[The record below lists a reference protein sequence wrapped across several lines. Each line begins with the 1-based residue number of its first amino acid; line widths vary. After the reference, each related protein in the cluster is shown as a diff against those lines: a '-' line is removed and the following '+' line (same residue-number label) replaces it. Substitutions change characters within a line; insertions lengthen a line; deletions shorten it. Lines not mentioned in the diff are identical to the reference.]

1 MPQMTQIKASAG
13 SGKTYTLTRSFLET
27 LSSCSRSGYSSSGY
41 ASSQAESLA
50 DTHFADTPFA
60 DGCQIAGDAGDW
72 RSIMAITFTN
82 AAAQEMQDRVLLML
96 KQAAL
101 GLDKDKLMPQKE
113 AGRWIE
119 RILRDRASLNISTID
134 SLLNLLVRMS
144 ALSLG
149 IPPDF
154 TPAFATLDILKIY
167 WEQFSN
173 EAWLGSQ
180 EAQDLIRDVCHD
192 IIVHG
197 EQSKFSSHDTILNK
211 LNDLMPLL
219 ISGALSNLTRPEY
232 FLTKEGGGV
241 LPLLRQKIFASL
253 SVLLYASGRKPAGEN
268 KILVYDKRFLNA
280 LMQVHAFF
288 TDSLGLPQYVSPDSM
303 SQADACPDIE
313 LAACAK
319 LRIKS
324 DLFKSAYWY
333 KDTVPVTK
341 KSGFSQEAEN
351 AYQELRDSIQDFLCL
366 ESMYQQTK
374 YHAAIL
380 ALAVEIFRRYEDNV
394 REQGQIFND
403 RIPYLV
409 QKILSG
415 DYGVSDALCRMGTS
429 ISHFLIDEFQDTSR
443 EHWEA
448 LRPLVVEALSKG
460 GTFTWVGDVKQ
471 AIYGFRGGDSQLFDD
486 IAEEGEL
493 TCLLDSGQAEK
504 LTLDCN
510 WRSRKEIIR
519 FNNALFSPLEDKD
532 FCAEVLLK
540 AFSDK
545 KQKCAQVPCRE
556 IPGLA
561 PNTPDLSVLDFM
573 AGKVARAY
581 AGAAQQEAPKTK
593 DGGRVVI
600 VSFAGKEGSDKDDA
614 GDDADSGAE
623 SGAPDSQTE
632 AAGILVEKGHAEGRP
647 WSDFLVLVRK
657 NRHAMDIAR
666 HLSSR
671 GIPVI
676 TENSLLLADHP
687 LIVQTIAMLSFLRT
701 PEDDIAFWTM
711 ITGSLFRLPE
721 PDSGIVCGLSDI
733 ELLPLARQKGP
744 NDSTPLYLI
753 WKNAH
758 PEEWK
763 MVVEPLMQAGR
774 TLPPYDLVSDWYRH
788 MDVYRKE
795 PDAAPFLRRFL
806 EILSSCRRKG
816 LQSASAFLDYWAEHG
831 AEEKLPMPRELDAV
845 SIMTVHKAKGL
856 QAKVVIVPK
865 TSSKKNNMAPLSL
878 VEYLPKGADQPVRS
892 LCRLTSQFPAY
903 ASKKLAEAFESIN
916 NFYVAC
922 TRAEEELWLFVSEE
936 TEGDGKLLEE
946 LLKKAEEQTKDIAA
960 TISFADAK
968 EELLRDIQEKTGTV
982 QSEEAADPAGHK
994 AGDEAEHDQAAPCQ
1008 ATETGPEGHPEGE
1021 HLKEEYLEKDHL
1033 QEHIWHPLSWMPEL
1047 KLSYAYMEE
1056 SHPRDMAREEGI
1068 FIHACLEDLARLPR
1082 NSHDGSVPG
1091 AEQTEHV
1098 LLQRARKNPFLSGQ
1112 EGFLDRIRREI
1123 GWFMQQAQRF
1133 GWLCG
1138 CLPEQGLARKG
1149 RQMRMD
1155 LYIPD
1160 KNHPV
1165 VLEYKT
1171 GITDDEYMEQ
1181 HHSQVSSYLAALAEA
1196 GGSSNALGVVVYL
1209 KRKSMHIVLP
1219 DGASF
1224 ADKKIIGPKAHS
1236 VLLDEEGF
1244 ALAMQKLRQ

>member
-27 LSSCSRSGYSSSGY
+27 LSSCNKSGNIPS
-41 ASSQAESLA
+41 A
-50 DTHFADTPFA
+50 DEPFADTQ
-60 DGCQIAGDAGDW
+60 GCQIAGDAADW

-101 GLDKDKLMPQKE
+101 GLEKDDLMTQKE

-154 TPAFATLDILKIY
+154 TPAFATQDILKIY

-173 EAWLGSQ
+173 EAWLGKSDAQ
-180 EAQDLIRDVCHD
+180 ELISAVCHD
-192 IIVHG
+192 IVVHG
-197 EQSKFSSHDTILNK
+197 DTSKFSSHDTILGK

-219 ISGALSNLTRPEY
+219 ISGALSNLTRPEF
-232 FLTKEGGGV
+232 FLTKDGGGM
-241 LPLLRQKIFASL
+241 LPCLRQKIFANL
-253 SVLLYASGRKPAGEN
+253 SVLLYASGRKPAGEQDFLAYH
-268 KILVYDKRFLNA
+268 KSFLNELIKA
-280 LMQVHAFF
+280 HAFF
-288 TDSLGLPQYVSPDSM
+288 TDQLGLPQYTGPNSM
-303 SQADACPDIE
+303 SQDDAGPEVPLSD
-313 LAACAK
+313 CAK
-319 LRIKS
+319 MRIKS

-341 KSGFSQEAEN
+341 KSAFSKEAED
-351 AYQELRDSIQDFLCL
+351 AYQELRESIQDFLCL

-380 ALAVEIFRRYEDNV
+380 ALALEIFRRYEENV
-394 REQGQIFND
+394 QEQGQIFND
-403 RIPYLV
+403 RIPFLV

-415 DYGVSDALCRMGTS
+415 DYGVPDALCRLGTS

-493 TCLLDSGQAEK
+493 TCLLDSGSAER

-519 FNNALFSPLEDKD
+519 FNNALFSPLEDRG
-532 FCAEVLLK
+532 FCQEVLLR

-545 KQKCAQVPCRE
+545 TLKCALAPCRE

-561 PNTPDLSVLDFM
+561 PETPDQTVLDYM

-581 AGAAQQEAPKTK
+581 AGAAQKEAPKTK

-600 VSFAGKEGSDKDDA
+600 MSFAEEEGSDDAGSDA
-614 GDDADSGAE
+614 GDASDR
-623 SGAPDSQTE
+623 QTE
-632 AAGILVEKGHAEGRP
+632 AAGLLVEKGHAEGRP

-657 NRHAMDIAR
+657 NRDAMDIAR
-666 HLSSR
+666 HLSSK

-687 LIVQTIAMLSFLRT
+687 LIVQTVAMLTFLRT
-701 PEDDIAFWTM
+701 PEDNIAFWTM
-711 ITGSLFRLPE
+711 MTGSLFRLPE
-721 PDSGIVCGLSDI
+721 PDSGIVCGLSDM
-733 ELLPLARQKGP
+733 ELLELARQNGLSK
-744 NDSTPLYLI
+744 DSLPLYLI

-763 MVVEPLMQAGR
+763 MVLEPLMQAGK

-788 MDVYRKE
+788 MGVYRHK

-806 EILSSCRRKG
+806 EVLSSCRRKG
-816 LQSASAFLDYWAEHG
+816 LQSASAFLEYWAEHG

-865 TSSKKNNMAPLSL
+865 TSSRTNNRAPLSL
-878 VEYLPKGADQPVRS
+878 VEYLPKGASSPVRS
-892 LCRLTSQFPAY
+892 LCRLTAQFPAY
-903 ASKKLAEAFESIN
+903 GSKKLAEAFESIN

-922 TRAEEELWLFVSEE
+922 TRAEEELWLFVSEKAQ
-936 TEGDGKLLEE
+936 GDGKLLEA
-946 LLKKAEEQTKDIAA
+946 LLEKAQGQTEGIAA
-960 TISFADAK
+960 TMSFADA
-968 EELLRDIQEKTGTV
+968 EEEILRGIQEEPGTGQEAEQDAGSV
-982 QSEEAADPAGHK
+982 QPEDACGQDGHK
-994 AGDEAEHDQAAPCQ
+994 AGHETDLDADNGKARPCQ
-1008 ATETGPEGHPEGE
+1008 AAEP
-1021 HLKEEYLEKDHL
+1021 YLEG
-1033 QEHIWHPLSWMPEL
+1033 HIWHPLSWMPEL

-1068 FIHACLEDLARLPR
+1068 FIHACLEDLARLP
-1082 NSHDGSVPG
+1082 HKGPVPT
-1091 AEQTEHV
+1091 AEQAEHV
-1098 LLQRARKNPFLSGQ
+1098 LLQRARKNPFLSSQ
-1112 EGFLDRIRREI
+1112 EGFLERIRKET
-1123 GWFMQQAQRF
+1123 GWFMQQAGRF
-1133 GWLCG
+1133 GWLAG

-1149 RQMRMD
+1149 RTMRMD

-1160 KNHPV
+1160 KKHPV

-1181 HHSQVSSYLAALAEA
+1181 HHSQVRSYLAALAEA
-1196 GGSSNALGVVVYL
+1196 GGSSMAGALGVVVYL

-1224 ADKKIIGPKAHS
+1224 ADKKITGPRAHS

-1244 ALAMQKLRQ
+1244 AQAMQKLCQQD

>member
-27 LSSCSRSGYSSSGY
+27 LASCSKSGNAPSA
-41 ASSQAESLA
+41 ASSANASFAASQGGEDLGNA
-50 DTHFADTPFA
+50 D
-60 DGCQIAGDAGDW
+60 DW

-101 GLDKDKLMPQKE
+101 GLEKDALMTQQE

-154 TPAFATLDILKIY
+154 TPAFATEDILKTY

-173 EAWLGSQ
+173 EAWLGSRDAR
-180 EAQDLIRDVCHD
+180 ELISAVCHD
-192 IIVHG
+192 IVVHG

-219 ISGALSNLTRPEY
+219 ISGALSSLTPSGY
-232 FLTKEGGGV
+232 FLTKEGKGI
-241 LPLLRQKIFASL
+241 LPAMRRKIFSNL
-253 SVLLYASGRKPAGEN
+253 SVLLHASGRKPAGEN
-268 KILVYDKRFLNA
+268 DPLVYHKSFLNA
-280 LMQVHAFF
+280 LQYAHGFF
-288 TDSLGLPQYVSPDSM
+288 TEKLGMP
-303 SQADACPDIE
+303 ADEASTKVP
-313 LAACAK
+313 LSAYAK
-319 LRIKS
+319 MRIKS

-341 KSGFSQEAEN
+341 KSAFSQEAED
-351 AYQELRDSIQDFLCL
+351 AYLELKDSIQDFMCL
-366 ESMYQQTK
+366 EAMYQQTM
-374 YHAAIL
+374 YHAAIFS
-380 ALAVEIFRRYEDNV
+380 LAVEIFRRYEDNV
-394 REQGQIFND
+394 QEQGQIFND
-403 RIPYLV
+403 RIPFLV

-415 DYGVSDALCRMGTS
+415 DYGVSDALCRLGTS

-448 LRPLVVEALSKG
+448 LRPLVVEALSTG

-486 IAEEGEL
+486 IAEEQEL
-493 TCLLDSGQAEK
+493 TCLLDNGQAEK
-504 LTLDCN
+504 RTLDCN

-532 FCAEVLLK
+532 FCAEVLRR

-545 KQKCAQVPCRE
+545 NQKCASVLCRE

-561 PNTPDLSVLDFM
+561 PDTPDQTVLDYM

-600 VSFAGKEGSDKDDA
+600 VSFTEQEGSDDA
-614 GDDADSGAE
+614 GGDTGSE
-623 SGAPDSQTE
+623 TPDSQTE
-632 AAGILVEKGHAEGRP
+632 ATGLLVEKGHTEGRP

-657 NRHAMDIAR
+657 NKDAMEIAR
-666 HLSSR
+666 HLSSK

-687 LIVQTIAMLSFLRT
+687 LIVQTVAMLTFLRT
-701 PEDDIAFWTM
+701 PENNIAFWTM
-711 ITGSLFRLPE
+711 MTGSLFRLPE
-721 PDSGIVCGLSDI
+721 PDSGIVCGISDT
-733 ELLPLARQKGP
+733 ELLQLARQNARK
-744 NDSTPLYLI
+744 DSIPLYLA
-753 WKNAH
+753 WKNTH
-758 PEEWK
+758 PAEWK
-763 MVVEPLMQAGR
+763 MVLEPLMQAGK

-788 MDVYRKE
+788 MDVYRHE

-806 EILSSCRRKG
+806 EVLSSCRRKG
-816 LQSASAFLDYWAEHG
+816 LQSASAFLEYWAEHG

-865 TSSKKNNMAPLSL
+865 TSSRTNNRAPLSV
-878 VEYLPKGADQPVRS
+878 VEYLPQGASEPVRS
-892 LCRLTSQFPAY
+892 LCRLTTQFPAY
-903 ASKKLAEAFESIN
+903 GSKKLAEAFESIN

-922 TRAEEELWLFVSEE
+922 TRAEEELWLFVSSKA
-936 TEGDGKLLEE
+936 EGDGRLLEA
-946 LLKKAEEQTKDIAA
+946 LLEKAADETKDIAA
-960 TISFADAK
+960 TIDFADAR
-968 EELLRDIQEKTGTV
+968 EGLLGEIQAAAGTGQEAGEPEQDAGTV
-982 QSEEAADPAGHK
+982 QPKEADGAAGHEDGYGAGHK
-994 AGDEAEHDQAAPCQ
+994 AGHEAGHDQASPCQ
-1008 ATETGPEGHPEGE
+1008 AAAAGPEEN
-1021 HLKEEYLEKDHL
+1021 LE
-1033 QEHIWHPLSWMPEL
+1033 EHIWHPLSWMPEL

-1082 NSHDGSVPG
+1082 QSCQSHAGSVPS
-1091 AEQTEHV
+1091 AEQAEHV

-1112 EGFLDRIRREI
+1112 EGFLERIRKEI

-1133 GWLCG
+1133 GWLAG
-1138 CLPEQGLARKG
+1138 CLPEQGLTRKG
-1149 RQMRMD
+1149 RTMRMD

-1160 KNHPV
+1160 KKHPV

-1181 HHSQVSSYLAALAEA
+1181 HHSQVRNYLAALAEA
-1196 GGSSNALGVVVYL
+1196 GGSSMAGALGVVVYL

-1224 ADKKIIGPKAHS
+1224 ADTKISGPKAHS

-1244 ALAMQKLRQ
+1244 ALAMQKLCQQD

>member
-27 LSSCSRSGYSSSGY
+27 LSSCTRTGN
-41 ASSQAESLA
+41 ASPA
-50 DTHFADTPFA
+50 DEAFADNQ
-60 DGCQIAGDAGDW
+60 GCQIAGDASDW

-101 GLDKDKLMPQKE
+101 GLEKDALMTQKE

-173 EAWLGSQ
+173 EAWLGSRD
-180 EAQDLIRDVCHD
+180 AQKLITEVCHD
-192 IIVHG
+192 IVVHG
-197 EQSKFSSHDTILNK
+197 DKSKFSSHDTILGK

-219 ISGALSNLTRPEY
+219 ISGALSNLTMPEY
-232 FLTKEGGGV
+232 FLTKDGKGI
-241 LPLLRQKIFASL
+241 LPSLRQKIFESL
-253 SVLLYASGRKPAGEN
+253 AVLLYASGRKPSGESDF
-268 KILVYDKRFLNA
+268 LVYHKSFRNV
-280 LMQVHAFF
+280 LMQVYAFF

-303 SQADACPDIE
+303 SLEDAHPAVP
-313 LAACAK
+313 LSAYAK
-319 LRIKS
+319 MRIKP
-324 DLFKSAYWY
+324 DLFKSAFWY

-341 KSGFSQEAEN
+341 KSAFSQEAED
-351 AYQELRDSIQDFLCL
+351 AYQELKGSIQDFLCL

-394 REQGQIFND
+394 QEQGQIFND
-403 RIPYLV
+403 RIPFLV

-415 DYGVSDALCRMGTS
+415 EYGVPDALCRLGTS

-486 IAEEGEL
+486 IAEEREL
-493 TCLLDSGQAEK
+493 TCLLDSGCADR

-510 WRSRKEIIR
+510 WRSRKEIIL
-519 FNNALFSPLEDKD
+519 FNNALFSPLEDRD
-532 FCAEVLLK
+532 FCAEVLLR

-545 KQKCAQVPCRE
+545 NQKCALVPCRE
-556 IPGLA
+556 IPGLV
-561 PNTPDLSVLDFM
+561 PETPDQTVLDYM

-581 AGAAQQEAPKTK
+581 AGAAQKEAPKTR

-600 VSFAGKEGSDKDDA
+600 MSFAEQEGSDDAVSDA
-614 GDDADSGAE
+614 GNNADSGA
-623 SGAPDSQTE
+623 ADRQTE
-632 AAGILVEKGHAEGRP
+632 AAGLLVEKGHSEGRP

-657 NRHAMDIAR
+657 NKDAMDIAR
-666 HLSSR
+666 HLSSK

-687 LIVQTIAMLSFLRT
+687 LIVQTVAMLTFLRT
-701 PEDDIAFWTM
+701 PEDNIAFWTM
-711 ITGSLFRLPE
+711 MTGSLFRLPE
-721 PDSGIVCGLSDI
+721 PDSGIVCGLSDM
-733 ELLPLARQKGP
+733 ELLELARQ
-744 NDSTPLYLI
+744 NDLKDGIPLYLI

-763 MVVEPLMQAGR
+763 MVLEPLMQAGK

-788 MDVYRKE
+788 MGVYRHE
-795 PDAAPFLRRFL
+795 PEAAPFLRRFL
-806 EILSSCRRKG
+806 EVLSSCRRKG
-816 LQSASAFLDYWAEHG
+816 LQSASAFLEYWAEHG

-865 TSSKKNNMAPLSL
+865 TSSRTNNRAPLSL
-878 VEYLPKGADQPVRS
+878 VEYLPKGASKPVRS
-892 LCRLTSQFPAY
+892 LCRLTAQFPAY
-903 ASKKLAEAFESIN
+903 GSKKLAEAFESIN

-922 TRAEEELWLFVSEE
+922 TRAEEELWLFVSDKA
-936 TEGDGKLLEE
+936 EGDGKLLEA
-946 LLKKAEEQTKDIAA
+946 LLEKAQGQTEGIAR
-960 TISFADAK
+960 TISFADA
-968 EELLRDIQEKTGTV
+968 
-982 QSEEAADPAGHK
+982 EEALSGEIEEEPGTGQEAATAGQEPRTAQTEEADGPAGHETAHGQTLPCL
-994 AGDEAEHDQAAPCQ
+994 AGEPC
-1008 ATETGPEGHPEGE
+1008 
-1021 HLKEEYLEKDHL
+1021 LE
-1033 QEHIWHPLSWMPEL
+1033 EHIWHPLSWMPEL

-1068 FIHACLEDLARLPR
+1068 FIHACLEDLARLP
-1082 NSHDGSVPG
+1082 HKGAVPS
-1091 AEQTEHV
+1091 AEQAEHV
-1098 LLQRARKNPFLSGQ
+1098 LLQRARKNPFLSNQ
-1112 EGFLDRIRREI
+1112 EGFLDRIRKET
-1123 GWFMQQAQRF
+1123 GWFMQQAERF
-1133 GWLCG
+1133 GWLAG

-1149 RQMRMD
+1149 RTMRMD

-1160 KNHPV
+1160 KKHPV

-1181 HHSQVSSYLAALAEA
+1181 HHSQVRNYLACLAEA
-1196 GGSSNALGVVVYL
+1196 GGSSMAGALGVVVYL

-1224 ADKKIIGPKAHS
+1224 ADKKITGPKAHS
-1236 VLLDEEGF
+1236 VLLDEESF
-1244 ALAMQKLRQ
+1244 AQAMQKICQQG